1 MEKLFPTKLPHP
13 GSLREQEGFYCYWQA
28 PSSPLRELPLPHL
41 KRDGFWQISLPSIN
55 LHIVITL
62 STLGSFVTEFC
73 AKLSVSFDFLLQ
85 NSPGL
90 SSFFPPALACLY
102 FCLKLGCLPI
112 STSIYVAFTP
122 HETAPAGLRNY
133 LATKPRASP
142 PHLPLNTVQFSWT
155 CGGAVCMNSFDKPH
169 IKKLHS
175 VEIQYV

>member
-1 MEKLFPTKLPHP
+1 M
-13 GSLREQEGFYCYWQA
+13 
-28 PSSPLRELPLPHL
+28 
-41 KRDGFWQISLPSIN
+41 
-55 LHIVITL
+55 

-90 SSFFPPALACLY
+90 SSFFPPALPCLY

-155 CGGAVCMNSFDKPH
+155 WGGAVRISGGVCGGKCGGGGWGLGGGWRGRWSQARWSWAANWRPALPISPSPNCRNIRLRITPRHETTRLPRMTPPQARFPR
-169 IKKLHS
+169 
-175 VEIQYV
+175 